1 MNHHRAPSGAPF
13 GPNETSIIWPR
24 TLQAERDFFRYK
36 QSKQVISR
44 ILINISTNRWYIVGW
59 QHRHCSRLVTEEV
72 SKTKRRHWLQI
83 FRISI
88 VLLCEGWLQ
97 CIASAMQRLFT
108 WQNHLCQI
116 NNSILSELNLDHF
129 KSMRIELQSQFYARW
144 VIRVVGPNLEIPFCA
159 QPCSGGLRVP
169 SNAGPCCC
177 RLTFSNKEMLL
188 MISSFKDW
196 FHYKKSST
204 EKQ

>member
-1 MNHHRAPSGAPF
+1 MVYCRLAAQALQPLSDRGSFQDKKKALT
-13 GPNETSIIWPR
+13 PNF
-24 TLQAERDFFRYK
+24 QN
-36 QSKQVISR
+36 
-44 ILINISTNRWYIVGW
+44 INFSTV
-59 QHRHCSRLVTEEV
+59 
-72 SKTKRRHWLQI
+72 
-83 FRISI
+83 
-88 VLLCEGWLQ
+88 CEGWLQ
-97 CIASAMQRLFT
+97 CIASAMQRLPT

-116 NNSILSELNLDHF
+116 NNFILSELNLDHF

-177 RLTFSNKEMLL
+177 RLAFSNKEMLL

>member
-1 MNHHRAPSGAPF
+1 MAQSKKRHARGEPTEQKSTREGGNLDRSVDLALFLAFTKWRDFKWSEYERDAGRRVNHHRAPSGAPF

-88 VLLCEGWLQ
+88 FLLCAKADFNVSLQ
-97 CIASAMQRLFT
+97 QCRGCPHGKITSVKSTISFS
-108 WQNHLCQI
+108 QN
-116 NNSILSELNLDHF
+116 
-129 KSMRIELQSQFYARW
+129 
-144 VIRVVGPNLEIPFCA
+144 
-159 QPCSGGLRVP
+159 
-169 SNAGPCCC
+169 
-177 RLTFSNKEMLL
+177 
-188 MISSFKDW
+188 
-196 FHYKKSST
+196 
-204 EKQ
+204 